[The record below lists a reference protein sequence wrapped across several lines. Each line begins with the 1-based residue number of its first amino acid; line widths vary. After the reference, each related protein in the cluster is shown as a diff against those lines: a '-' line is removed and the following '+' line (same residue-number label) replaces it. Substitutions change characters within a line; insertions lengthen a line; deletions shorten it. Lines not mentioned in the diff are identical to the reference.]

1 MTNEIYLVGNLFE
14 LLAKVQYFE
23 KILGRKVSKWI
34 VALVWIGVFVIDAF
48 AERYVNLIG
57 NTVVYILL
65 MLGSILFLY
74 ESSVKKKMI
83 AILIISA
90 FQLVAEVLTNAVIS
104 FVGGSLEADQA
115 YRIGYMISK
124 IIFFIFIRIAIHFS
138 KRKTEYN
145 MGTNTFVSI
154 VFVPM
159 LTLILTI
166 LFEFTYL
173 DMLDHSSYNVLFYA
187 IILVVNYLTVI
198 QYDDVQKMLY
208 LNNKNRLLE
217 EQKIYYVQQ
226 YEQTKQSWEMIRSMR
241 HNMKNEYISESI
253 LLRNGEYEKLDKIYH
268 ERIGELEESK
278 LVSQSGNIYIDAVVN
293 YKVSLIIDMG
303 AVFECKILV
312 PVKIGIE
319 DDDIVLV
326 LGNLLDNVR
335 DAFGNRNLKE
345 KIGSLVLTYEKS
357 NLYIEVK
364 NTYEGERKKNLR
376 EEYVTT
382 KSDEAIHGIGMKAIK
397 SVVKKYN
404 GYMEIK
410 EENGQF
416 IISIM
421 LQV

>member
-1 MTNEIYLVGNLFE
+1 M
-14 LLAKVQYFE
+14 
-23 KILGRKVSKWI
+23 
-34 VALVWIGVFVIDAF
+34 
-48 AERYVNLIG
+48 
-57 NTVVYILL
+57 
-65 MLGSILFLY
+65 
-74 ESSVKKKMI
+74 
-83 AILIISA
+83 
-90 FQLVAEVLTNAVIS
+90 
-104 FVGGSLEADQA
+104 
-115 YRIGYMISK
+115 
-124 IIFFIFIRIAIHFS
+124 
-138 KRKTEYN
+138 
-145 MGTNTFVSI
+145 
-154 VFVPM
+154 
-159 LTLILTI
+159 
-166 LFEFTYL
+166 
-173 DMLDHSSYNVLFYA
+173 FYA

-253 LLRNGEYEKLDKIYH
+253 LLRNGEYEKLEKIYH

-293 YKVSLIIDMG
+293 YKVSLIMDMG

-335 DAFGNRNLKE
+335 DAFDNRNLKE
-345 KIGSLVLTYEKS
+345 KTGSLVVTYEKS

-376 EEYVTT
+376 EEYLTT
-382 KSDEAIHGIGMKAIK
+382 KSDEAVHGIGMKAIK

-404 GYMEIK
+404 GYMEIR

-416 IISIM
+416 ITSVM